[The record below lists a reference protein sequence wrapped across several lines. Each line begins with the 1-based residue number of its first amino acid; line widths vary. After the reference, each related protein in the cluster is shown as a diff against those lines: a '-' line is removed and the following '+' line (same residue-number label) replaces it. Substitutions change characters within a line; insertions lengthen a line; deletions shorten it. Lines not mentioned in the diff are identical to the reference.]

1 MTNPYNYMRAD
12 HRAPYHLYEI
22 QTFIDDALEEV
33 GKAIK
38 EVGRSNGAYE
48 SDAIDYLKL
57 VKTNLTASMTFV
69 NGFEKEMLVL
79 WEDHHK
85 KGNA

>member
-1 MTNPYNYMRAD
+1 M
-12 HRAPYHLYEI
+12 
-22 QTFIDDALEEV
+22 DDAREEV

-79 WEDHHK
+79 WEDHHR
-85 KGNA
+85 KGNE